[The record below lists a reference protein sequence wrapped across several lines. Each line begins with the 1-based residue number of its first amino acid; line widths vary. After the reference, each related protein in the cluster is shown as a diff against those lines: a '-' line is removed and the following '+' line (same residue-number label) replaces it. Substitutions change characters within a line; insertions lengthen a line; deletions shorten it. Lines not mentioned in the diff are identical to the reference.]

1 MKRVFLIV
9 LDGVGVGYLP
19 DADRF
24 GDVGSN
30 TIANTAKAL
39 GGLTLP
45 NLQKFGLGNITEIM
59 GVKSTK
65 QPIAAYGKA
74 NEKAASKDSTSGHW
88 EIAGLFVDTNFAF
101 YPDGFPKEILDKF
114 CKLTKVPGVL
124 LNKPYSGTDAI
135 VDYGQEHVMSKK
147 PIVYTSADS
156 VFQIACHEEIYPLDR
171 LYKMCEISRNEIF
184 DNSANVGRVIARPFL
199 GNSKTGFYR
208 TNNRKDYSLT
218 PPRNTILDHIKNEGK
233 QVVGVGKIEDLFD
246 FKGITQTYHSKTNQ
260 EGIDYIVKFGTSLKE
275 DGLIFANL
283 VDFDTLWGHRNL
295 PKDFA
300 NGLAYF
306 DSRLGEIMGVMRDED
321 ILFLTADHGCDPT
334 TASTDHSR
342 EYIPILVY
350 GKGIEPINLG
360 IRETFSDIGATI
372 CDYLKVQKPE
382 NGKSFLDE
390 IL

>member
-135 VDYGQEHVMSKK
+135 VDYGQEHVESKK

-156 VFQIACHEEIYPLDR
+156 VFQIACHEEIYPLDS

-184 DNSANVGRVIARPFL
+184 DDSANVGRVIARPFL

-260 EGIDYIVKFGTSLKE
+260 EGIDYIVRFGNSLNE

-350 GKGIEPINLG
+350 GKGVEPVNLG